1 MAKTLRCAIYTR
13 KSTDEGLDKE
23 FNSLEAQ
30 REASEA
36 YIKSQMHEGW
46 QLIPTHYDDGGYSGG
61 TMERPALKQLLADI
75 KAGKIDVVVVYKVD
89 RISRSLHD
97 FAQIVAI
104 FDAQNV
110 SFVSITQQFNTT
122 TSMGRLTLNILL
134 SFAQFEREVIGERV
148 RDKVAASK
156 QKGMWMGGFPPLGY
170 DIDHRKLIINQTEAP
185 LVHRI
190 FEGYLKEK
198 SGLKLA
204 RVLNKEGHYN
214 KRWIN
219 RNGTER
225 GGDPFCNQALYK
237 ILRNPIYIGKIRHKD
252 KVHDGQHE
260 AILPL
265 ELWDQVQTLLNTQK
279 RQKQMKYTKQG
290 ALLAGKCF
298 GEDDAVYTPTTT
310 FKNRHS
316 RYHYY
321 VHKPTNHR
329 INAPELE
336 RVVFDTIQYTAGNSF
351 KDKRWAQLWNHWHA
365 CSAEIKGEI
374 VQTSIERIIITQ
386 ENLAI
391 RLSHKGITAILERD
405 LKFPK
410 PGEVRTALEPAIKP
424 QITDNDSSIE
434 ITLPVIFRTHG
445 KEKMAFDTD
454 GRAVRMF
461 EKAHYDQ
468 TLINA
473 LAKSYRWNRML
484 NSGEATMTEL
494 TKQAGMNRTYIS
506 RIVNLMFLAPDIIEA
521 ILIGT
526 QPRTLRLKDLLRS
539 LPIEWH
545 GQRKL
550 LKEG

>member
-1 MAKTLRCAIYTR
+1 MADRLRCAIYTR

-36 YIKSQMHEGW
+36 YIKSQVHEGW
-46 QLIPTHYDDGGYSGG
+46 QLIPTHYNDGGYSGG

-170 DIDHRKLIINQTEAP
+170 DVDNRKLVINQQEVP
-185 LVHRI
+185 LVRRI
-190 FEGYLKEK
+190 FEGYLEEK
-198 SGLKLA
+198 SGLRLA
-204 RVLNKEGHYN
+204 KTLNEAGYRN
-214 KRWIN
+214 KRWVN
-219 RNGTER
+219 RNGKER

-237 ILRNPIYIGKIRHKD
+237 ILRNPTYIGKIRHKE

-265 ELWDQVQTLLNTQK
+265 ALWDQVQALLDTQK
-279 RQKQMKYTKQG
+279 RQKETKHTRQG
-290 ALLAGKCF
+290 ALLAGKCL
-298 GEDDAVYTPTTT
+298 GDDGAVYTPTTT
-310 FKNRHS
+310 FKNKHS

-321 VHKPTNHR
+321 VHKPTSHR

-336 RVVFDTIQYTAGNSF
+336 RVVFDTIQYAANRS
-351 KDKRWAQLWNHWHA
+351 KEKEPQRRWAKLWNHWHA
-365 CSAEIKGEI
+365 CSLGVQCEI
-374 VQTSIERIIITQ
+374 VQTAIERITITQ
-386 ENLAI
+386 ENLTI
-391 RLSHKGITAILERD
+391 CLSHKGISAILERD
-405 LKFPK
+405 LKPS
-410 PGEVRTALEPAIKP
+410 GTRECRTALEPVVKP
-424 QITDNDSSIE
+424 EITTASSHIE
-434 ITLPVIFRTHG
+434 ITLPVIFRNHG
-445 KEKMAFDTD
+445 KDNMAFDKG
-454 GRAVRMF
+454 GRAIRMF

-468 TLINA
+468 ILINA

-484 NSGEATMTEL
+484 NTGEATITGL
-494 TKQAGMNRTYIS
+494 AKKAGMNRTYIS

-521 ILIGT
+521 ILTGN
-526 QPRTLRLKDLLRS
+526 QPPTLRLKDLLQP
-539 LPIEWH
+539 LPLEWNK
-545 GQRKL
+545 Q
-550 LKEG
+550 KEVI